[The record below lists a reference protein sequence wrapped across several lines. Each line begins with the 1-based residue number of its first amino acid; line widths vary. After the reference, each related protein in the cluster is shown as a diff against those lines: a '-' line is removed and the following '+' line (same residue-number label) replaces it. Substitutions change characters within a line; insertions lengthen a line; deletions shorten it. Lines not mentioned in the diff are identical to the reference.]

1 MKILVEITHP
11 AHVHFFRNAIGFW
24 KKEGHDVF
32 ISARDKDI
40 IIDLLVRYGLEHK
53 ILSRMYT
60 KKLGL
65 MVELL
70 IHESR
75 VFKIARRFKPDI
87 IVSIAGVMNVHAA
100 KLLKIPTIV
109 FTDTEHAKL
118 SNLLTFPF
126 ADVICTP
133 SCYLDDLGDK
143 QIRYDG
149 YHELAY
155 LHPNYFRPDGK
166 VLDLLGLKEGE
177 KFVIMR
183 FVSWRASHDIGH
195 RGLSIEMKR
204 KSVQELSK
212 YAKIFITS
220 EEKLPQDLEPYQI
233 RIPPEKIHDA
243 LYYATMYFGM
253 SGTMATESAVL
264 GIPSIHITYPAVTKL
279 GNFVELE
286 KEGLMY
292 NFTDIKMA
300 LNKAS
305 EILRDSSARSKWN
318 DKKQKL
324 LKDKIDVTA
333 FMVWFIE
340 NYPES
345 VKIMEEDSN
354 YQLRFR

>member
-1 MKILVEITHP
+1 
-11 AHVHFFRNAIGFW
+11 
-24 KKEGHDVF
+24 
-32 ISARDKDI
+32 
-40 IIDLLVRYGLEHK
+40 
-53 ILSRMYT
+53 
-60 KKLGL
+60 
-65 MVELL
+65 
-70 IHESR
+70 
-75 VFKIARRFKPDI
+75 
-87 IVSIAGVMNVHAA
+87 
-100 KLLKIPTIV
+100 
-109 FTDTEHAKL
+109 
-118 SNLLTFPF
+118 
-126 ADVICTP
+126 
-133 SCYLDDLGDK
+133 
-143 QIRYDG
+143 
-149 YHELAY
+149 
-155 LHPNYFRPDGK
+155 
-166 VLDLLGLKEGE
+166 
-177 KFVIMR
+177 
-183 FVSWRASHDIGH
+183 
-195 RGLSIEMKR
+195 MKR

-220 EEKLPQDLEPYQI
+220 EEKLPQDLEPYRI
-233 RIPPEKIHDA
+233 IIPPGKIHDA